1 MAKTKAIT
9 CNGCELLSING
20 LSCHEHGC
28 PNTNATWDSEQGEW
42 VRTRTCF
49 ECGGE
54 CPADQECCTSTAHGV
69 RGKMLEFKLPTEPC
83 ANCKRECNPDDLSM
97 CLRCDTRYCKCSW
110 DCPCD
115 RLAREMVQRAGLEVL
130 SCE

>member
-1 MAKTKAIT
+1 MGAHAHVFRVRGRVSSGSRMLHRGGAVMANIL
-9 CNGCELLSING
+9 EFQ
-20 LSCHEHGC
+20 
-28 PNTNATWDSEQGEW
+28 PNVS
-42 VRTRTCF
+42 
-49 ECGGE
+49 
-54 CPADQECCTSTAHGV
+54 TSTAHGV

-115 RLAREMVQRAGLEVL
+115 RFAREMVQRAGLEVL